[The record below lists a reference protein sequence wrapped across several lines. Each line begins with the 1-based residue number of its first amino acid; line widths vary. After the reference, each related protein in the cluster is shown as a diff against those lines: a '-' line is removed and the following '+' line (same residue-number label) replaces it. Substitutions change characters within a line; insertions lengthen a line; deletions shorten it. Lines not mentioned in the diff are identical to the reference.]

1 MEVINL
7 YPAMLVFKFYCMV
20 YKKFLLEQK
29 REKLWNKQYCVENKT
44 GIKQRVL
51 KMQYVSLLP
60 KYMKWI

>member
-29 REKLWNKQYCVENKT
+29 REKL
-44 GIKQRVL
+44 
-51 KMQYVSLLP
+51 
-60 KYMKWI
+60 